1 MKLVQDEFQRGF
13 SASILFKPNQ
23 IRPRTHGDTQGFLSN
38 FADFA
43 DQQLMLN
50 CSPWIESCQKGLG
63 RHKSSGFSGPG
74 FPQPESENSLI
85 GQKLHQ
91 RSTHDREDFIRI
103 MIG

>member
-1 MKLVQDEFQRGF
+1 MSLYGF
-13 SASILFKPNQ
+13 
-23 IRPRTHGDTQGFLSN
+23 RP
-38 FADFA
+38 
-43 DQQLMLN
+43 
-50 CSPWIESCQKGLG
+50 KGLG

-91 RSTHDREDFIRI
+91 RSTHDRETFIRI